1 VLIQVL
7 LAEVTL
13 DSTRELGIEWNVTK
27 TVEDAKLFTGT
38 DFGVA
43 NDLKNFGGF
52 ATAVTGSDYNF
63 LLRALDDEG
72 RLEVL
77 SRPQILT
84 ADNKPASINIGQRVP
99 FVTLSRV
106 TENSSVINSVEY
118 QNVGV
123 SLSVTPRIGADG
135 AVRMEI
141 GTTNSAISSSPV
153 TVAVGVTAPIIN
165 ERRAMTSVSVQSG
178 QSIIIGGLISTSDDK
193 RTKKIPY
200 LGDIPLL
207 GALFRSKTTISG
219 RKELLI
225 LLTPQVL
232 LGPSDAEDLKEEQT
246 KHSTLKD
253 QIQRDKVRDQL
264 LEPLFPD
271 RRSDAPEVKPGK
283 TPAPEPEDLKDKD
296 IDESI

>member
-1 VLIQVL
+1 
-7 LAEVTL
+7 
-13 DSTRELGIEWNVTK
+13 
-27 TVEDAKLFTGT
+27 
-38 DFGVA
+38 
-43 NDLKNFGGF
+43 
-52 ATAVTGSDYNF
+52 
-63 LLRALDDEG
+63 LDDEG

-283 TPAPEPEDLKDKD
+283 TPPPEPEDLKDKD